1 MLRVRLFGGMAV
13 EIDGDPVPP
22 PDGGRARALLAW
34 LALHPG
40 MHSRAE
46 LAARFWP
53 DGLDSSARGSLRSA
67 MWALRR
73 ALGEGGERHL
83 VATRDR
89 VGLEDVEVDARRFE
103 ELGEHGRRGGAA
115 RGGGRSWWSAAGGA
129 RRSSSPAH
137 RCSRESRTTG
147 PSRRATTTATGWP

>member
-1 MLRVRLFGGMAV
+1 MLRVRLFGDMVV
-13 EIDGDPVPP
+13 EVDGESARPP
-22 PDGGRARALLAW
+22 ESARARALLAW

-53 DGLDSSARGSLRSA
+53 DVLDSSARASLRSA
-67 MWALRR
+67 MWSLRR
-73 ALGEGGERHL
+73 ALGEAGERHL

-103 ELGEHGRRGGAA
+103 ELVGHGRLREGGGAPRGPPLQGGRGG
-115 RGGGRSWWSAAGGA
+115 RG
-129 RRSSSPAH
+129 
-137 RCSRESRTTG
+137 
-147 PSRRATTTATGWP
+147 